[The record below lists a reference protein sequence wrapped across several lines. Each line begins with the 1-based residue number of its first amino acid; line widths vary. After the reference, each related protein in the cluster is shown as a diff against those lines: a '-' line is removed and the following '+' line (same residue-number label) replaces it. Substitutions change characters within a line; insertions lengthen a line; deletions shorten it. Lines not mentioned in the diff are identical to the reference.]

1 MEEPPQSRP
10 SDRAVASLVQDA
22 ALRARGRRRGQ
33 TDRRTAWACLNLQD
47 TQTDNVGMFEP
58 PPQTFIRDDGPLSR
72 GWRLTVFLLMKFLQF
87 LTLLCRKR
95 TSYYGTKL
103 AKLGKSMFFQHIC
116 IRPLGAHAR
125 CGQGHRPSRDGARAA
140 HSRPPTRHRD
150 STGQTCRASG
160 VARGSV
166 PRLFWD
172 GNAAA
177 GRRPCPHWPP
187 GSLGKGLLGES
198 SPPLPVY
205 GRSSH
210 GRSSREINRV
220 TERKPR
226 GVD

>member
-1 MEEPPQSRP
+1 M
-10 SDRAVASLVQDA
+10 V
-22 ALRARGRRRGQ
+22 
-33 TDRRTAWACLNLQD
+33 
-47 TQTDNVGMFEP
+47 EP

-116 IRPLGAHAR
+116 IRPLGAHAC

-150 STGQTCRASG
+150 STGWTRRASG

-166 PRLFWD
+166 PPLFWD